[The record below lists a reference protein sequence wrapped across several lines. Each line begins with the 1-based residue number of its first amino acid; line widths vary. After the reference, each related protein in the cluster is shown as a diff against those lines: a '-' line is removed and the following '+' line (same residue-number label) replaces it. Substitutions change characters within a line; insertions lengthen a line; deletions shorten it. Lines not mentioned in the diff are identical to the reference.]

1 MLSLT
6 KKYEDEK
13 QVKTVDKSKEKVFDT
28 LIPKP
33 IVKSIAPLGKQTKNV
48 SFLSIKGSLHTISQK
63 EDTVTN
69 LDFTE
74 KDKDD
79 FTEEQVNNFWNGYL
93 EALKKQPVLHSILN
107 TTQCTV
113 EPNHTIFFK
122 FPSNSAYDE
131 FENLRED
138 IFQKLK
144 KAVNNYSINFKY
156 EIKETTRT
164 ILLTDKDKYEKMV
177 KENPLLKKLK
187 NDFQL
192 DF

>member
-1 MLSLT
+1 MTVVEKLT
-6 KKYEDEK
+6 
-13 QVKTVDKSKEKVFDT
+13 T
-28 LIPKP
+28 KP
-33 IVKSIAPLGKQTKNV
+33 IVKSTTPLGNQTKNI
-48 SFLSIKGSLHTISQK
+48 SFLSIKESLHKASQ
-63 EDTVTN
+63 EEETVTN
-69 LDFTE
+69 LDISK

-79 FTEEQVNNFWNGYL
+79 LTEDQVNSFWKAYL
-93 EALKKQPVLHSILN
+93 ETLKNQPVLYSVLN

-113 EPNHTIFFK
+113 KPNHTIFFE

-144 KAVNNYSINFKY
+144 KEANNYSINFKY
-156 EIKETTRT
+156 QIKETERT

-177 KENPLLKKLK
+177 KENPLLKKLR
-187 NDFQL
+187 NDFRL